1 MTWSLLGGQD
11 GMRLA
16 NQDYE
21 VPDRRPVG
29 VQRAAISCVLEG
41 SGGALSLLLT
51 LQGCALIAEGGT
63 LQ

>member
-1 MTWSLLGGQD
+1 
-11 GMRLA
+11 MRLA